1 MLKWLKSVK
10 KLWELDPPP
19 ERWDLALASLS
30 DEDKARYKALLADR
44 RAYAHMNW
52 DEFREYIREQGLPPP
67 PPHKKR
73 RAIVF

>member
-19 ERWDLALASLS
+19 ERWDLASLS
-30 DEDKARYKALLADR
+30 DEDVERYKALLDDWK
-44 RAYAHMNW
+44 AYDHMDW

-67 PPHKKR
+67 PPLGKR
-73 RAIVF
+73 RLLTF

>member
-30 DEDKARYKALLADR
+30 DEEVERYKALLDDWKTHD
-44 RAYAHMNW
+44 HMDW

-67 PPHKKR
+67 PPLKKR

>member
-1 MLKWLKSVK
+1 MLNWLKSIK

-19 ERWDLALASLS
+19 ERWDLASLS

-67 PPHKKR
+67 PPHGKR
-73 RAIVF
+73 RLLTF